1 MSDVAGTPARTR
13 ILTANAARALIE
25 SNAREAA
32 DLVGELTLLLDRL
45 GSDRSCLPAA
55 RMVTRRLSDRLGQVT
70 TLERLADLG
79 GYRPDAWSPIELIEE
94 LEHDAVSLAGDR
106 IDVCVMAPDLVPQY
120 WFFDRELVT
129 MTLAGA
135 LHSALSHATESV
147 GLEFGMRDGF
157 LGFSIVDDA
166 GAFPAELM
174 NDETPRLARGEC
186 NGNALGVHFARL
198 VAAIHVNDGR
208 HGKVELLNRADA
220 HGTRFTLWLP

>member
-1 MSDVAGTPARTR
+1 MSEIAGARAGTRSLAAEATR
-13 ILTANAARALIE
+13 VLIE

-45 GSDRSCLPAA
+45 GTDRSCLPAA

-70 TLERLADLG
+70 TLERLADAG
-79 GYRPDAWSPIELIEE
+79 GYRPDVWSPIEVIEE
-94 LEHDAVSLAGDR
+94 LEHEAVSLAGDR
-106 IDVCVMAPDLVPQY
+106 IDVRVIAPDLVPQY

-135 LHSALSHATESV
+135 LHSALVHAAESV
-147 GLEFGMRDGF
+147 SLEFGMHEGF
-157 LGFSIVDDA
+157 LGFGIVDDS
-166 GAFPAELM
+166 GAFPAELLT
-174 NDETPRLARGEC
+174 EASPPLERGEC

-198 VAAIHVNDGR
+198 VAAVHVNRGR
-208 HGKVELLNRADA
+208 QGRVELLNRADA